1 MKIIPDSQD
10 HPALK
15 PLQVYWP
22 TGRSYYYDCLLI
34 CVSDH
39 AQNLNLSGIDQEN
52 KPIIFCFHETSSEDR
67 KKLLDHFSN
76 KIVSTFDFSPEIN
89 WPQHI
94 ELLCLKAENYLLKY
108 DSQVSNRTAIHI
120 HSDSKIIFIDLKD
133 IIYIALEGKN
143 SRRSIVHTTL
153 QKMICSQSLSYFK
166 PLLDKNFIQINRH
179 TIINSKWIAEI
190 DRYEKEVILKNQMNF
205 SLGRA
210 YEKSFMEMA
219 LSNK

>member
-1 MKIIPDSQD
+1 M
-10 HPALK
+10 
-15 PLQVYWP
+15 YWP
-22 TGRSYYYDCLLI
+22 PGRSYYYDCLLI
-34 CVSDH
+34 CISEHVQSTNFSVLEYE
-39 AQNLNLSGIDQEN
+39 NL
-52 KPIIFCFHETSSEDR
+52 PIIFCFYKTNPEDR
-67 KKLLDHFSN
+67 KRLLAHFAN
-76 KIVSTFDFSPEIN
+76 RIVSTFDFSPDIN
-89 WPQHI
+89 WPQLI
-94 ELLCLKAENYLLKY
+94 ELLSLKTENYLLKY
-108 DSQVSNRTAIHI
+108 DSQVSNRTVIHI

-166 PLLDKNFIQINRH
+166 TLLDKNFIQINRH